1 MNELSKEKTMTIKE
15 VAEIFGVSVE
25 TITAKIRELFPGKMK
40 PGKTTYLN
48 EIEVTAI
55 KLNSVKKYEPETDLE
70 MLLLQKKLDIW
81 KDEKIKLL
89 TKQKEVAENQVK
101 LLVHDFNKVYTTTEI
116 SKELNLKSAQELNN
130 ILYSKK
136 IQYKQNGTW
145 VLYSDYSD
153 QGYTSIKETVLDSGK
168 IVYDRLWTGIGR
180 QFILNLFVSEQPSTN
195 FVIDK

>member
-1 MNELSKEKTMTIKE
+1 MTIKE